1 MRSEGEKQ
9 QGHRKQIPHSL
20 SVTAKNTANRGWL
33 ARECRRLQE
42 SLLEL
47 NANWKQKKKKK
58 SSLRPTHQAGK
69 LSTTNLRIKS
79 WKVELFLYNSFQFCE
94 TFEAATYAH
103 KEALMPAHKATLQWV
118 FSFPQPINPPQTQQ
132 CCTTGIQGSPTAS
145 SHTYGEHRRD
155 KALRGPPRALTCA
168 GFPACPC
175 STAPLAATLRL
186 RLLPCP

>member
-47 NANWKQKKKKK
+47 NANWKQEKKKKKEEK
-58 SSLRPTHQAGK
+58 SSLRPTHLAGK
-69 LSTTNLRIKS
+69 LSPTNLRIKS
-79 WKVELFLYNSFQFCE
+79 WKAELFLYNSFQFCE

-103 KEALMPAHKATLQWV
+103 KEALMPAPNHIAMGL
-118 FSFPQPINPPQTQQ
+118 
-132 CCTTGIQGSPTAS
+132 
-145 SHTYGEHRRD
+145 
-155 KALRGPPRALTCA
+155 
-168 GFPACPC
+168 
-175 STAPLAATLRL
+175 
-186 RLLPCP
+186 